1 MLPREFELISEYQ
14 GFPGSEREREGER
27 KRGREG
33 GSEKE
38 RERGGERKREM
49 ERERGRASEGI
60 SGMCLCEQKE
70 REEQTKADLAAS
82 TMQQPGAPGDVMFQ
96 LMPGSIEPPMVNIC
110 PPSPQNNVDP
120 KTGNFSL

>member
-1 MLPREFELISEYQ
+1 MSAIERVDVKR
-14 GFPGSEREREGER
+14 ERERVGER
-27 KRGREG
+27 
-33 GSEKE
+33 GSD
-38 RERGGERKREM
+38 
-49 ERERGRASEGI
+49 I
-60 SGMCLCEQKE
+60 VSGMCLCVQKE